1 MWRAEIL
8 AQILP
13 NIAKHSQ
20 VQQMWYL
27 KRVFYIYSR
36 MMYPFKD
43 QAKSSSETS
52 IPVELPPPM
61 SPIRDKVSPYSKGK
75 SFQLKIKTTA
85 TEK

>member
-1 MWRAEIL
+1 
-8 AQILP
+8 
-13 NIAKHSQ
+13 
-20 VQQMWYL
+20 
-27 KRVFYIYSR
+27 
-36 MMYPFKD
+36 MYPFKD

-52 IPVELPPPM
+52 IPVELPPPPPM

>member
-1 MWRAEIL
+1 
-8 AQILP
+8 
-13 NIAKHSQ
+13 
-20 VQQMWYL
+20 
-27 KRVFYIYSR
+27 
-36 MMYPFKD
+36 MYPFKD

-52 IPVELPPPM
+52 IPVELPPPPM